1 MFNFSV
7 QYSFL
12 KIPSGYI
19 ATVGVTRS
27 YFRYSFSTSI
37 SILLC
42 SLWLQKLGNA
52 SHEKLSRLGVKDIEV
67 KQVGIVGIITN
78 VSLLFCKN
86 EIRAGGRGW
95 LGIENQVVFVIR
107 DLMLDIRNTAR
118 DSDNS

>member
-37 SILLC
+37 SILC

-67 KQVGIVGIITN
+67 KQVVIVGIITD

-86 EIRAGGRGW
+86 EIRAGGLGW

-107 DLMLDIRNTAR
+107 DLTLDIMNTAR